1 MKKMEQ
7 NEMQKQ
13 IIESGFQI
21 PPSMFA
27 PKKIEVKEKEPIPE
41 APQPDEL
48 IGAVFN
54 TAIVE
59 TVKNDDAVKEE
70 IVVSAKGT
78 IRNKTQA
85 IKDNAEAEAKEAYF
99 NSNRDACECF
109 GFKEEKMLEKWAV
122 KCMKFVYR
130 VLLAIYIAI
139 ASFTLAPTIFILQ
152 RLKNAIK
159 KTWLAI
165 GLAVIIYAV
174 IYFVLPYFAIKGW
187 IK

>member
-1 MKKMEQ
+1 MEQ
-7 NEMQKQ
+7 NERQ
-13 IIESGFQI
+13 IIEGGFQF
-21 PPSMFA
+21 PPNMFA
-27 PKKIEVKEKEPIPE
+27 PKKVDAKEGEPIPE
-41 APQPDEL
+41 PPQADEI

-70 IVVSAKGT
+70 IVVSAKDT

-85 IKDNAEAEAKEAYF
+85 YKDNAEAEAKEAYF
-99 NSNRDACECF
+99 NSNKDACECF
-109 GFKEEKMLEKWAV
+109 GFKEENMLEKWAV

-152 RLKNAIK
+152 RIKNAVK

-165 GLAVIIYAV
+165 ALAVLIYAV
-174 IYFVLPYFAIKGW
+174 LYFVLPYFAIKGW

>member
-1 MKKMEQ
+1 MEQ
-7 NEMQKQ
+7 NQTENQ
-13 IIESGFQI
+13 IIENGFKF
-21 PPSMFA
+21 PPNMFGKPA
-27 PKKIEVKEKEPIPE
+27 VAENAEPNP
-41 APQPDEL
+41 ATPQPADL

-59 TVKNDDAVKEE
+59 TVKSDDDVKGE
-70 IVVSAKGT
+70 IVESARDT

-85 IKDNAEAEAKEAYF
+85 YKDKAEAEAKEAYF
-99 NSNRDACECF
+99 NSNKDACECF

-152 RLKNAIK
+152 RIKNAVK

-165 GLAVIIYAV
+165 ALAVLIYAV
-174 IYFVLPYFAIKGW
+174 LYFVLPYFAIKGW

>member
-1 MKKMEQ
+1 MEQ
-7 NEMQKQ
+7 NEKEKQ
-13 IIESGFQI
+13 LIEGGFKI
-21 PPSMFA
+21 PPNMFA
-27 PKKIEVKEKEPIPE
+27 PTPKEEGEKGEIP
-41 APQPDEL
+41 AVSSQPSDL

-59 TVKNDDAVKEE
+59 TVKHDDEVKGE
-70 IVVSAKGT
+70 IVDSAKDT

-85 IKDNAEAEAKEAYF
+85 YKDNAEAEAKEAYF
-99 NSNRDACECF
+99 NNNKDACECF

-122 KCMKFVYR
+122 KCMKVVYR
-130 VLLAIYIAI
+130 VLLAVYIAI

-152 RLKNAIK
+152 RVRNAVK

-165 GLAVIIYAV
+165 VLAVLIYTF
-174 IYFVLPYFAIKGW
+174 IYFVLPYLAVKGW